1 MTRTATAAARTSAH
15 LDNLTLSRKE
25 GWREFVT
32 AAPRVQPE
40 QLTRRA
46 LGRLSDEARDDYET
60 RRRKW
65 HANIGPIKTPQ
76 LAAVHDDLW
85 DIVDSND
92 QDGDKPKSAVA
103 IDAYPGLG
111 KTTAVLDFAKKFH
124 LRDIRAN
131 GEFTDNGDERWPVC
145 RVGLAGNT
153 GMVAFN
159 KAMLAFYAHPGKA
172 NGSTADFA
180 YRALDC
186 VLSCH
191 TKLLIID
198 DLHFL
203 QWRNTAGV
211 AISNH
216 FKYIANE
223 FPVTLIYVGVD
234 LDQRGLFFDGQPHTD
249 RAIAQTAR
257 RTTKLTMAPFAVGT
271 ERQRRQW
278 HQLLLT
284 LEQRVVLVDKRP
296 GMLATDLSDYLFAR
310 STGHIGSLMTLIN
323 RGCLR
328 AIRSG
333 REYLDRDLL
342 DAVKTDT
349 GSDCRRAEFE
359 AAFDSGTLTT
369 DIAPT
374 RQSQRAAPCAPATR
388 DRLAARK
395 RSAAPIRKRA
405 P

>member
-1 MTRTATAAARTSAH
+1 MARREAAPARPPAQ

-40 QLTRRA
+40 LLTRRA
-46 LGRLSDEARDDYET
+46 LNTLSEKAREDYDA

-76 LAAVHDDLW
+76 LAALHDDLW

-92 QDGDKPKSAVA
+92 QDGDKAKGAVA

-124 LRDIRAN
+124 LREIRAH
-131 GEFTDNGDERWPVC
+131 GEFTAGSDERWPVC
-145 RVGLAGNT
+145 RVGLTGNT

-172 NGSTADFA
+172 NGSTSDYA

-191 TKLLIID
+191 TKLLVID

-203 QWRNTAGV
+203 RWRNTAGV
-211 AISNH
+211 EISNH

-234 LDQRGLFFDGQPHTD
+234 LDKRGLFFDGQPHTD

-257 RTTKLTMAPFAVGT
+257 RTTKLTMAPFGVAT
-271 ERQRRQW
+271 DRQRRQW

-284 LEQRVVLVDKRP
+284 LEQRVVLIDKRP
-296 GMLATDLSDYLFAR
+296 GMLATDLTDYLFAR
-310 STGHIGSLMTLIN
+310 SSGHIGSLMTLIN

-328 AIRSG
+328 AVRTG
-333 REYLDRDLL
+333 REYLDRELL
-342 DAVKTDT
+342 DAVTIDT
-349 GSDCRRAEFE
+349 GSECRRAEFD
-359 AAFDSGTLTT
+359 AAFTSRTLTT
-369 DIAPT
+369 T
-374 RQSQRAAPCAPATR
+374 VAARRPARSSAGRSRGAGRRSPEATR
-388 DRLAARK
+388 
-395 RSAAPIRKRA
+395 
-405 P
+405 

>member
-1 MTRTATAAARTSAH
+1 MAGKAAASARPPEQ

-32 AAPRVQPE
+32 AVPRVQPE
-40 QLTRRA
+40 VLTRRA
-46 LGRLSDEARDDYET
+46 LNKLSEQAREDYDA

-76 LAAVHDDLW
+76 LAALHDELW

-92 QDGDKPKSAVA
+92 QDGDKAKGAVA

-124 LRDIRAN
+124 LREIRAN
-131 GEFTDNGDERWPVC
+131 GEFTVGGDERWPVC

-172 NGSTADFA
+172 NGSTSDYA

-191 TKLLIID
+191 TKLLVID

-203 QWRNTAGV
+203 RWRNTAGV
-211 AISNH
+211 EISNH

-234 LDQRGLFFDGQPHTD
+234 LDKRGLFFDGQPHTD

-257 RTTKLTMAPFAVGT
+257 RTTKLTMAPFGVET

-310 STGHIGSLMTLIN
+310 SSGHIGSLMTLIN

-328 AIRSG
+328 AVRTG

-342 DAVKTDT
+342 DAVKIDT
-349 GSDCRRAEFE
+349 GSECRRTEFD
-359 AAFDSGTLTT
+359 AAFDSRTLTT
-369 DIAPT
+369 AV
-374 RQSQRAAPCAPATR
+374 AARRPPRSSARPSRGAGRRSPEATR
-388 DRLAARK
+388 
-395 RSAAPIRKRA
+395 
-405 P
+405 

>member
-1 MTRTATAAARTSAH
+1 MTFRKAASTRPPEQ

-40 QLTRRA
+40 VLTRRA
-46 LGRLSDEARDDYET
+46 LNKLGEEAREDYDA
-60 RRRKW
+60 RRCKW

-76 LAAVHDDLW
+76 LAALHDDLW

-92 QDGDKPKSAVA
+92 QDGDKAKGAVA

-131 GEFTDNGDERWPVC
+131 GEFTAGGDERWPVC

-172 NGSTADFA
+172 NGSTSDYA

-191 TKLLIID
+191 TKLLVID

-203 QWRNTAGV
+203 RWRNTAGV
-211 AISNH
+211 EISNH

-234 LDQRGLFFDGQPHTD
+234 LDRRGLFFDGQPHTD

-257 RTTKLTMAPFAVGT
+257 RTTKLTMAPFGVET

-284 LEQRVVLVDKRP
+284 LEQRVVLIDKRP

-310 STGHIGSLMTLIN
+310 SSGHIGSLMTLIN

-328 AIRSG
+328 AVRTG

-342 DAVKTDT
+342 DDVKIDT
-349 GSDCRRAEFE
+349 GADCRRAEFD
-359 AAFDSGTLTT
+359 AAFTSHTLTT
-369 DIAPT
+369 T
-374 RQSQRAAPCAPATR
+374 VAARRPARSSARRSRGAGRRSPEATR
-388 DRLAARK
+388 
-395 RSAAPIRKRA
+395 
-405 P
+405 

>member
-1 MTRTATAAARTSAH
+1 MARKAAASARPPEQ

-32 AAPRVQPE
+32 AVPRVQPE
-40 QLTRRA
+40 VLTRRA
-46 LGRLSDEARDDYET
+46 LNKLSEEAREDYDA

-76 LAAVHDDLW
+76 LAALHDELW
-85 DIVDSND
+85 DIVDSNE
-92 QDGDKPKSAVA
+92 QDGDKAKGAVA

-124 LRDIRAN
+124 LREILAH
-131 GEFTDNGDERWPVC
+131 GEFTVGGDERWPVC

-159 KAMLAFYAHPGKA
+159 KALLAFYAHPGKA
-172 NGSTADFA
+172 NGSTSDYA

-191 TKLLIID
+191 TKLLVID

-203 QWRNTAGV
+203 RWRNTAGV
-211 AISNH
+211 EISNH

-234 LDQRGLFFDGQPHTD
+234 LDKRGLFFDGQPHTD

-257 RTTKLTMAPFAVGT
+257 RTTKLTMAPFGIET

-310 STGHIGSLMTLIN
+310 SSGHIGSLMTLIT

-328 AIRSG
+328 AVRTG
-333 REYLDRDLL
+333 REYLDCDLL
-342 DAVKTDT
+342 DAVKIDT
-349 GSDCRRAEFE
+349 GADCRRAEFD
-359 AAFDSGTLTT
+359 AAFDSHTLTT
-369 DIAPT
+369 AV
-374 RQSQRAAPCAPATR
+374 AARRPPRSSARRSRGAGRRSPEATR
-388 DRLAARK
+388 
-395 RSAAPIRKRA
+395 
-405 P
+405 

>member
-1 MTRTATAAARTSAH
+1 MARKAAASARPTEQ

-32 AAPRVQPE
+32 AVPRVQPE
-40 QLTRRA
+40 VLTRRA
-46 LGRLSDEARDDYET
+46 LNKLSEQAREDYDA

-65 HANIGPIKTPQ
+65 HSNIGPIKTPQ
-76 LAAVHDDLW
+76 LAALHDELW

-92 QDGDKPKSAVA
+92 QDGDKAKGAVA

-131 GEFTDNGDERWPVC
+131 GEFTVGGDERWPVC

-172 NGSTADFA
+172 NGSTSDYA

-191 TKLLIID
+191 TKLLVID

-203 QWRNTAGV
+203 RWRNTAGV
-211 AISNH
+211 EISNH

-234 LDQRGLFFDGQPHTD
+234 LDRRGLFFDGQPHTD

-257 RTTKLTMAPFAVGT
+257 RTTKLTMAPFGVET
-271 ERQRRQW
+271 ERQCRQW

-310 STGHIGSLMTLIN
+310 SSGHIGSLMTLIN

-328 AIRSG
+328 AVRTG
-333 REYLDRDLL
+333 REYLDCDLL
-342 DAVKTDT
+342 DAVKIDT
-349 GSDCRRAEFE
+349 GADCRRAEFD
-359 AAFDSGTLTT
+359 AAFTSRTLTT
-369 DIAPT
+369 T
-374 RQSQRAAPCAPATR
+374 VAARRTARSSAGRSRGAGRRSPEATR
-388 DRLAARK
+388 
-395 RSAAPIRKRA
+395 
-405 P
+405 